1 MDNPVCC
8 PSDNKKDQ
16 HVLRHAL
23 YFPAIDYRLPHHGQK
38 ACGFGLYQ
46 HPNQPL
52 GFGDFDPN
60 GTELGR
66 AGQHW
71 AKSQPDHHLH
81 LSILFSYQWLQLL
94 ALPLLDRLMPTETEH
109 GHQTLPLRD
118 MVMESM
124 KLIFVVAGGLVVG
137 LVAGIDLSWVDQASE
152 VILLLLL
159 FLIGI
164 QLRNSGM
171 TLKQILLNKKG
182 IIIALTIIATS
193 LPGGLIAA
201 WLLDLPYNQGLAMAS
216 GFGWYSLAGI
226 LIGDSLG
233 PVMGGVAFL
242 NELLR
247 ELVALSLIP
256 MMISRYPST
265 AIGYAGA
272 TAMDFT
278 LPVIQNCGGIRCV
291 PIAIVSGFILS
302 LLVPVLMLFFLSL

>member
-1 MDNPVCC
+1 MFSGMLYIFLPLIIGYLITVKKPAVLDFINTQTSRLVLVILTLMGLSLAGLDN
-8 PSDNKKDQ
+8 
-16 HVLRHAL
+16 
-23 YFPAIDYRLPHHGQK
+23 IGQNLSQIITYTLVFFLIIS
-38 ACGFGLYQ
+38 AC
-46 HPNQPL
+46 N
-52 GFGDFDPN
+52 
-60 GTELGR
+60 
-66 AGQHW
+66 
-71 AKSQPDHHLH
+71 
-81 LSILFSYQWLQLL
+81 LL

-137 LVAGIDLSWVDQASE
+137 LVTGIDLGWVDQASE

>member
-1 MDNPVCC
+1 MFSGMLYIFLPLIIGYLITVKKPSVLDFINTQTSRLVLVILTLMGLSLAGLDN
-8 PSDNKKDQ
+8 
-16 HVLRHAL
+16 
-23 YFPAIDYRLPHHGQK
+23 IGQNLNQIITYTLVFFLIIS
-38 ACGFGLYQ
+38 AC
-46 HPNQPL
+46 N
-52 GFGDFDPN
+52 
-60 GTELGR
+60 
-66 AGQHW
+66 
-71 AKSQPDHHLH
+71 
-81 LSILFSYQWLQLL
+81 LL
-94 ALPLLDRLMPTETEH
+94 ALPLLDKLMPTETEH

-124 KLIFVVAGGLVVG
+124 KLIFVVAGGLIVG
-137 LVAGIDLSWVDQASE
+137 LVTGIDLDWVDQASE

>member
-1 MDNPVCC
+1 MFSGMLYIFLPLIIGYLITVNKPAVLEFINTQTSRLVLVILTLMGLSLAGLDN
-8 PSDNKKDQ
+8 
-16 HVLRHAL
+16 
-23 YFPAIDYRLPHHGQK
+23 IGQN
-38 ACGFGLYQ
+38 L
-46 HPNQPL
+46 NQIITYTL
-52 GFGDFDPN
+52 VFFLIISGCN
-60 GTELGR
+60 
-66 AGQHW
+66 
-71 AKSQPDHHLH
+71 
-81 LSILFSYQWLQLL
+81 LL

-118 MVMESM
+118 MVLESM

-137 LVAGIDLSWVDQASE
+137 LVAGIDLGWVDQASE
-152 VILLLLL
+152 IILLLLL